1 MGRQHVG
8 SGSEPLTS
16 ILKDAVAGDPEVASR
31 LLPLVYEE
39 LHRLAEAKM
48 VNEPADHTLQPTAL
62 VHEAYLRLLGDDD
75 KSQKWDNR
83 GHFFAAAA
91 EAMRR
96 ILVERAR
103 KYRGRKHGGGRR
115 KLTLAEIDPADAI
128 EIDERI
134 IDLDEALHR
143 FEAADPNRAQVVKLR
158 YFAGLTIDQ
167 TARTMGISPATAN
180 RYWEFARAWL
190 CDEVSRAE

>member
-1 MGRQHVG
+1 
-8 SGSEPLTS
+8 
-16 ILKDAVAGDPEVASR
+16 
-31 LLPLVYEE
+31 
-39 LHRLAEAKM
+39 M

-190 CDEVSRAE
+190 CDEVGRAE